1 LSGTGRSERIETPRL
16 TLLPATIP
24 LLRAEGEHVGNLL
37 RSKLEDWE
45 EIVSMDPNSP
55 RGEFEALLGAEVA
68 TPWPPPS
75 NDEHSRQRMIGHLE
89 GHPEPGWGVWYILL
103 KRGPGERAIVVG
115 NGGFKGPPSADG
127 TVEIGYS
134 VVEGYQRLGI
144 ASEAVRALMEHAF
157 ENPRVRR
164 VKAEALADNVTSIRV
179 LEKNGFRSVG
189 SGSEPGSVLLERL
202 PETTP

>member
-1 LSGTGRSERIETPRL
+1 MTDPARDRIETPRL
-16 TLLPATIP
+16 TLLPGTVP

-37 RSKLEDWE
+37 RSKLED
-45 EIVSMDPNSP
+45 PNSS
-55 RGEFEALLGAEVA
+55 RGKFEALLGADVA

-75 NDEHSRQRMIGHLE
+75 NDETSRQRMIRHLE
-89 GHPEPGWGVWYILL
+89 ASPEPGWGVWYILL

-134 VVEGYQRLGI
+134 VVEGYQGLGI
-144 ASEAVRALMEHAF
+144 ASEAVHAFVEHAF
-157 ENPRVRR
+157 ENPSVRR
-164 VKAEALADNVTSIRV
+164 VKAEALADNVASIRV

-189 SGSEPGSVLLERL
+189 SGSEPGSVLFERL
-202 PETTP
+202 PETTL